1 MNKGLYLPTNETSS
15 TPGFQYHQLPTNVQE
30 SSRNNS
36 TASGLSPEYYNYLI
50 NEIQSLKS
58 SVNDLQRSSDASKTF
73 FEASVLLQ
81 RVCLVII
88 ILFPLILAAITAV
101 VVWRFSTEP
110 TLVNYAKWCLGI
122 LGLSSIVDLV
132 FIFATHKIDV
142 ARIEQI
148 ERRLDKLDS

>member
-1 MNKGLYLPTNETSS
+1 MSNGLYLPTNETSS
-15 TPGFQYHQLPTNVQE
+15 TSGFQYHRLPTNVQE
-30 SSRNNS
+30 SNRNNS
-36 TASGLSPEYYNYLI
+36 TASELPPEYYSYLT
-50 NEIQSLKS
+50 NEIQNLKS
-58 SVNDLQRSSDASKTF
+58 SINDLQRDSDTSKTF
-73 FEASVLLQ
+73 FKESVLLQ

-88 ILFPLILAAITAV
+88 VLFPLLLAAITAV

-122 LGLSSIVDLV
+122 LGLSGVIDLI

-148 ERRLDKLDS
+148 ERRLDKFDS